1 VRDQRVLDA
10 VRVVPRAAFVPVDR
24 VEEAYRDGP
33 VAIPH
38 GQVTTQPSLV
48 ARMIGAREIDRP
60 GMSVPGVAIDPDVF
74 FDRLSRAG
82 IGYTVNE
89 LG

>member
-1 VRDQRVLDA
+1 VVAESLIRPNTTWGAGAGALDTGL
-10 VRVVPRAAFVPVDR
+10 P
-24 VEEAYRDGP
+24 
-33 VAIPH
+33 
-38 GQVTTQPSLV
+38 PSLV
-48 ARMIGAREIDRP
+48 ARMIAAGEIDRP

-89 LG
+89 FG